1 MDHGQ
6 TMKFLKWIT
15 CLILAL
21 LLVLVAFTLHPE
33 TTDHLENN
41 FQNNMIR
48 SFEDSGMPT
57 QLYDIKLSIWPLLIK
72 WPLMK
77 IARNSD
83 LQLPNSWLQIFQSIK
98 LSNCTLSINP
108 GWFRLN
114 AELQCKKI
122 NVRHQPLRW
131 FHVESLNSAL
141 STDFYFVHSDFRNLE
156 GKQGWLNMTVK
167 ADNLIING
175 KTIRSFHLNYYFS
188 SRTELVIEWPEL
200 KEKMLL
206 INEPEQL
213 RIVHVGV
220 KENYGF
226 LNQNLHSEIKSLWQN
241 SL

>member
-1 MDHGQ
+1 MDHGK
-6 TMKFLKWIT
+6 TMKFLKWT
-15 CLILAL
+15 TFLILTVFI
-21 LLVLVAFTLHPE
+21 VLVVLISQPE
-33 TTDHLENN
+33 TTHHLENN
-41 FQNNMIR
+41 FRNNVIR
-48 SFEDSGMPT
+48 SFEDSGMST

-114 AELQCKKI
+114 AELQCNKI
-122 NVRHQPLRW
+122 DVSHQPLRW
-131 FHVESLNSAL
+131 FHLESLNSAL

-213 RIVHVGV
+213 RVVHVGV

-226 LNQNLHSEIKSLWQN
+226 LSQSLHTEIKSLWKK